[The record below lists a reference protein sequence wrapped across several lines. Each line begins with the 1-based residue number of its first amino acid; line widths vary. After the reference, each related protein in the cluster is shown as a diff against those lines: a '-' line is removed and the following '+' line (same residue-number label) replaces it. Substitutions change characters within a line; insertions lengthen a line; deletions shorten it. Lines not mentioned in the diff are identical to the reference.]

1 MFNSLFTIFGSLR
14 TQTYFR
20 FLLFS
25 TRKVTM
31 LLLAT
36 TGKTSACVDRL
47 SLRCGR
53 RLFRAKGE
61 ISTTCAHEQK
71 RRGSIFFPSRV
82 MLARPVGYE
91 PTSFSHDVMTA
102 TSVYHNNETVCHASV
117 IFLITR
123 WDVENN
129 GFLAGVPLLPPPRAW
144 SRALIP
150 FPFPFERL
158 PRKLVK
164 TLFCSNKLYSCRP
177 RE

>member
-1 MFNSLFTIFGSLR
+1 MTQLPINVHVVPHCSVLICLTPCSQYLVTCEPRR
-14 TQTYFR
+14 TSDSC
-20 FLLFS
+20 FS
-25 TRKVTM
+25 PR
-31 LLLAT
+31 
-36 TGKTSACVDRL
+36 RL

-61 ISTTCAHEQK
+61 ISRMREPGQK
-71 RRGSIFFPSRV
+71 RRGNIFFPSRV
-82 MLARPVGYE
+82 ILSRPVGYE

-123 WDVENN
+123 WNVENN
-129 GFLAGVPLLPPPRAW
+129 GFLASVPLLPPPRAW

-164 TLFCSNKLYSCRP
+164 TLFCSNELYSCRP